1 MMIDVKGL
9 TVNVILNMSTRQLN
23 ALDAKDLAR
32 VSGRLRSAA
41 NKRLRRLE
49 KSGMESPAYRNA
61 MRGGGSFSTK
71 DKDLVGLRN
80 EFLRMKTFM
89 EGKTST
95 VRGAKQAQK
104 KMVDEFKKAGVDMQ
118 EENVDRVMRL
128 YERLKEIDPSVSLKQ
143 FKYAVQDSVS
153 KYVEQD
159 MTDEEIM
166 RKMKERIDELYEESQ
181 DYYQSSFSGAFEM

>member
-1 MMIDVKGL
+1 MIDVKGL
-9 TVNVILNMSTRQLN
+9 TVNDILNMSARQLN

>member
-1 MMIDVKGL
+1 MIDVKGL
-9 TVNVILNMSTRQLN
+9 TVNDILNMSTRQIN

-71 DKDLVGLRN
+71 DKDMVGLRN

-89 EGKTST
+89 EAKTST

-104 KMVDEFKKAGVDMQ
+104 KTVDEFKKAGVDIQ

-128 YERLKEIDPSVSLKQ
+128 YGRLKEIDPSVSLKQ

-159 MTDEEIM
+159 MTDEEII
-166 RKMKERIDELYEESQ
+166 RKMKERIDELYEENQ